1 MSVSPDDMGFLD
13 RLGVLTAG
21 VDQKLQPLGGATNL
35 GLSLL
40 ANSGYSTT
48 PRSFGQVLGAS
59 ALQSQQLAAQRQ
71 NEEIKNQY
79 MQAQIRA
86 LQAKPAQTSPSS
98 VQEYEYAVQNGF
110 KGTFEEWQTKA
121 RGQNDPADVAV
132 YKYWNSLSPDERQN
146 FLKLKRNVGSDFA
159 IETVNGVPTV
169 VYKPAAGGNSTIPL
183 VTPLTNLPAQA
194 AGAST
199 IKQAEATGSKTGEAL
214 GGIAGGI
221 QTKGANAVST
231 NNLLDIAG
239 PLIDVATGS
248 ATGAARDAVAKVFGS
263 STSGATAIS
272 KLKVLQAGLMTSMP
286 RMEGPQ
292 SDRDVML
299 YREAAGQIGDPTV
312 PAEQKKAAVETI
324 RQIQDKYIERAGG
337 SPTKSQAPKAAIDYL
352 KAHPEAA
359 DQFKAKYG
367 YLP

>member
-1 MSVSPDDMGFLD
+1 MSVSPDDMSFLD
-13 RLGVLTAG
+13 RLGVLTSG
-21 VDQKLQPLGGATNL
+21 IDKKLQPFGGATNL

-71 NEEIKNQY
+71 NDQLEQSYKR
-79 MQAQIRA
+79 AQIQR
-86 LQAKPAQTSPSS
+86 LMKEPTGPAT
-98 VQEYEYAVQNGF
+98 VQEYEYAVRNGF
-110 KGTFEEWQTKA
+110 TGTFEDWQTKA

-169 VYKPAAGGNSTIPL
+169 VYKPAAGGNSMIPL

-231 NNLLDIAG
+231 NNLLDIAE

-248 ATGAARDAVAKVFGS
+248 ATGAARDAVARVFGS

-299 YREAAGQIGDPTV
+299 YREAAGQIGDPIV

-324 RQIQDKYIERAGG
+324 RQIQDRYIERAGG
-337 SPTKSQAPKAAIDYL
+337 SPTKTQAPKAAIDYL
-352 KAHPEAA
+352 KSHPEAA